1 MYLICVDNNLALFL
15 VTACD
20 EQQVVERRGVVQ
32 DAVILEG
39 VENISAT
46 ELKQV
51 DPTLI
56 NC

>member
-20 EQQVVERRGVVQ
+20 EQQVVQRRGVVQ